1 MHRFY
6 WLVEDALAG
15 CSRPGGT
22 DRRWD
27 GQDGHKAPDK
37 LDEDLAWLK
46 QQGIG
51 AILSLTETPL
61 VEEAL
66 ARHGLESLHEPVED
80 FHAPTPAQ
88 LMRALEF
95 IDWQRAQGQGV
106 AVHCLAG
113 QGRTGTVLAAY
124 LIRAGSSAEE
134 AIQQLRV
141 ICPGAVESEVQQ
153 RALEDFATSRDWI
166 A

>member
-1 MHRFY
+1 MDRFY

-22 DRRWD
+22 DGR
-27 GQDGHKAPDK
+27 GQAHTTDR
-37 LDEDLAWLK
+37 LDEDLDWLK

-51 AILSLTETPL
+51 AVLSLTETPL

-66 ARHGLESLHEPVED
+66 ARHDLESLHEPVDD

-95 IDWQRAQGQGV
+95 IDWQRAQGRGV
-106 AVHCLAG
+106 AVHCLMG

-124 LIRAGSSAEE
+124 LIRAGSSAED
-134 AIQQLRV
+134 AIQQLRA
-141 ICPGAVESEVQQ
+141 ICPGAIGTQAQEH
-153 RALEDFATSRDWI
+153 ALEDFAKSRDWI